1 MLVKCEFYQSFG
13 DSLSFDNE
21 ADNNAPALKIS
32 WLFFYLQS
40 DALESCYFPFHRWL
54 ANSFVHK
61 VETSYTHYISS

>member
-32 WLFFYLQS
+32 WLFFLPPIWRTRELLFLVS
-40 DALESCYFPFHRWL
+40 
-54 ANSFVHK
+54 
-61 VETSYTHYISS
+61 